1 MATCF
6 SPKLVLGAGVVF
18 WSLFTIATPFTA
30 GNLPMLLA
38 TRAAMGVGEGVTFPA
53 IQNLFA
59 KCAPLAPGPS
69 LVLHLTARRS
79 SGASRSVRCLATLPY
94 ARGG

>member
-1 MATCF
+1 MCVVLSGGYVATCF

-18 WSLFTIATPFTA
+18 WSIFTVATPFTA

-38 TRAAMGVGEGVTFPA
+38 TRAAMGIGEGVTFPA

-59 KCAPLAPGPS
+59 KCAFGTCCSFS
-69 LVLHLTARRS
+69 LPAMDMQ
-79 SGASRSVRCLATLPY
+79 A
-94 ARGG
+94 

>member
-1 MATCF
+1 MCAHLRCHIANARTGGYVATCF

-38 TRAAMGVGEGVTFPA
+38 TRAAMGIGEGVTFPA

-59 KCAPLAPGPS
+59 KCGLAAPLG
-69 LVLHLTARRS
+69 
-79 SGASRSVRCLATLPY
+79 LALWHSD
-94 ARGG
+94 

>member
-18 WSLFTIATPFTA
+18 WSLFTVATPFTA
-30 GNLPMLLA
+30 GNLPLLLA
-38 TRAAMGVGEGVTFPA
+38 TRAAMGIGEGVTFPA

-59 KCAPLAPGPS
+59 KCAA
-69 LVLHLTARRS
+69 
-79 SGASRSVRCLATLPY
+79 
-94 ARGG
+94 